1 MTRQLRLGGREN
13 ALAVDSAEEC
23 SKHSKELTLKN
34 YSLTLLTISACSAS
48 AMLASGA
55 SAAIATYSSFSFW
68 QQDVVASGSTVA
80 TETFN
85 AYNGYYASPL
95 TGSTGG
101 INWSAAATGGLFCQ
115 SGYFSTNN
123 PVAATF
129 TFAPGVMSVGA
140 NIFGT
145 DNSFNSL
152 PARITVTLADG
163 SSYIASTSGPTDFVG
178 FISNGAAISSLTM
191 AASDTAPGDIY
202 VTADNMYFG
211 VVPAPGSL
219 ALLASAG
226 LSATRRRRN

>member
-1 MTRQLRLGGREN
+1 VGCRED
-13 ALAVDSAEEC
+13 ALAVARADEC
-23 SKHSKELTLKN
+23 RNYSKELTMKEN
-34 YSLTLLTISACSAS
+34 SLTLLTISACAAS

-55 SAAIATYSSFSFW
+55 SAAIATYSNFSSW
-68 QQDVVASGSTVA
+68 QQDVVAAGSSVA

-85 AYNGYYASPL
+85 SYNGYYASPL

-145 DNSFNSL
+145 DISFNSL

>member
-55 SAAIATYSSFSFW
+55 SAAIATYSSFSSW
-68 QQDVVASGSTVA
+68 QQDVVAAGSSVA

-85 AYNGYYASPL
+85 AYDGYYASPL

-123 PVAATF
+123 PVDATF

-145 DNSFNSL
+145 DNVFNSL
-152 PARITVTLADG
+152 PATITVTLADG

-211 VVPAPGSL
+211 VVPAPGAL
-219 ALLASAG
+219 ALLAAAG
-226 LSATRRRRN
+226 LSATRRRRS

>member
-1 MTRQLRLGGREN
+1 LLW
-13 ALAVDSAEEC
+13 EC
-23 SKHSKELTLKN
+23 RKNSKELTLKK

-145 DNSFNSL
+145 DASFNLL

-163 SSYIASTSGPTDFVG
+163 SSYIASTTGPSDFVG
-178 FISNGAAISSLTM
+178 FISNTAAISSLTM
-191 AASDTAPGDIY
+191 AASGAPGTPQVY

-226 LSATRRRRN
+226 LSATRRRRS

>member
-1 MTRQLRLGGREN
+1 VGCRED
-13 ALAVDSAEEC
+13 ALAVARADEC
-23 SKHSKELTLKN
+23 RNYSKELTMKEN
-34 YSLTLLTISACSAS
+34 SLTLSTISACAAS

-55 SAAIATYSSFSFW
+55 SAAIATYSNFSSW
-68 QQDVVASGSTVA
+68 QQDVVAAGSSVA

-85 AYNGYYASPL
+85 SYNGYYASPL

-123 PVAATF
+123 PVDATF

-145 DNSFNSL
+145 DLSFNSL
-152 PARITVTLADG
+152 PATITVTLADG

-178 FISNGAAISSLTM
+178 FISNGAPIFSLTM

-226 LSATRRRRN
+226 LSATRRRRS

>member
-1 MTRQLRLGGREN
+1 M
-13 ALAVDSAEEC
+13 
-23 SKHSKELTLKN
+23 KKN
-34 YSLTLLTISACSAS
+34 SLTLLTIGACSAS

-55 SAAIATYSSFSFW
+55 SAAIATYSQFSLW
-68 QQDVVASGSTVA
+68 GQDVVAAGASVA

-85 AYNGYYASPL
+85 LYNGYYASPL
-95 TGSTGG
+95 TGSVGG
-101 INWSAAATGGLFCQ
+101 INWSATATGGLFCD

-145 DNSFNSL
+145 DSSFNIVA
-152 PARITVTLADG
+152 ARITVTLADG

-178 FISNGAAISSLTM
+178 FISNGAAISSLEM
-191 AASDTAPGDIY
+191 AAVGAPGSNVY
-202 VTADNMYFG
+202 VAAENMYFG
-211 VVPAPGSL
+211 VDPAPGSV
-219 ALLASAG
+219 ALLACAG

>member
-1 MTRQLRLGGREN
+1 LLW
-13 ALAVDSAEEC
+13 EC
-23 SKHSKELTLKN
+23 RKNSKELTLKK

-85 AYNGYYASPL
+85 AYNSYYASPL

>member
-55 SAAIATYSSFSFW
+55 SAAIATYSNFSSW
-68 QQDVVASGSTVA
+68 QQVVVASGSTVA

-123 PVAATF
+123 PVDATF

-145 DNSFNSL
+145 DNIFNSL
-152 PARITVTLADG
+152 PATITVTLADG

-211 VVPAPGSL
+211 VVPAPGAL
-219 ALLASAG
+219 ALLAAAG
-226 LSATRRRRN
+226 LSATRRRRS

>member
-1 MTRQLRLGGREN
+1 LLW
-13 ALAVDSAEEC
+13 EC
-23 SKHSKELTLKN
+23 RKNSKELTLKK

-226 LSATRRRRN
+226 LAATRRRRS

>member
-1 MTRQLRLGGREN
+1 MTRQLRVGCRED
-13 ALAVDSAEEC
+13 ALAVASADEC
-23 SKHSKELTLKN
+23 RKDSKELTLKKN
-34 YSLTLLTISACSAS
+34 SLTLLTISACYAS

-55 SAAIATYSSFSFW
+55 SAALATYSNFSFW
-68 QQDVVASGSTVA
+68 EQDVVAAGESVA

-85 AYNGYYASPL
+85 SYNGFKASGL

-101 INWSAAATGGLFCQ
+101 INWSATATGGLFCQ

-145 DNSFNSL
+145 DSAFTIL
-152 PARITVTLADG
+152 PAKITVTLADG
-163 SSYIASTSGPTDFVG
+163 SSYIASTTGPSDFVG

-191 AASDTAPGDIY
+191 AAAVTAPGVVY

-226 LSATRRRRN
+226 LSATRRRRS

>member
-34 YSLTLLTISACSAS
+34 YSLTLLTIGACSAS
-48 AMLASGA
+48 AILASGA
-55 SAAIATYSSFSFW
+55 SAAITTYSSFSFW

-115 SGYFSTNN
+115 SGYFSTNY
-123 PVAATF
+123 PVSATF

-145 DNSFNSL
+145 DNSFNSI

-163 SSYIASTSGPTDFVG
+163 SSYIALTSGPTDFVG

-211 VVPAPGSL
+211 VTAIPAPGAA
-219 ALLASAG
+219 ALLG
-226 LSATRRRRN
+226 LAALVSRRRR

>member
-1 MTRQLRLGGREN
+1 M
-13 ALAVDSAEEC
+13 
-23 SKHSKELTLKN
+23 KKN
-34 YSLTLLTISACSAS
+34 SLTLLTIGACSAS

-68 QQDVVASGSTVA
+68 GQDVVASGSSVA

-85 AYNGYYASPL
+85 SYNGFYSSPL
-95 TGSTGG
+95 TGSVGG
-101 INWSAAATGGLFCQ
+101 INWSATATGGLFCS

-123 PVAATF
+123 PVTATF
-129 TFAPGVMSVGA
+129 TFAPGVMAVGA

-145 DNSFNSL
+145 DSNFNIVA
-152 PARITVTLADG
+152 ARITVTLADG
-163 SSYIASTSGPTDFVG
+163 SSYIASTSVPTDFVG

-191 AASDTAPGDIY
+191 NAVGSGNVY

-211 VVPAPGSL
+211 VVPAPGAV
-219 ALLASAG
+219 ALLACAG

>member
-1 MTRQLRLGGREN
+1 M
-13 ALAVDSAEEC
+13 
-23 SKHSKELTLKN
+23 KN
-34 YSLTLLTISACSAS
+34 YSLTLSTIGACAAS

-55 SAAIATYSSFSFW
+55 SAAIATYSNFSSW
-68 QQDVVASGSTVA
+68 QQDVVAAGSSVA

-115 SGYFSTNN
+115 YGYFSTNN

-145 DNSFNSL
+145 DNSFNLL

-163 SSYIASTSGPTDFVG
+163 SSYIASTTGPSDFVG
-178 FISNGAAISSLTM
+178 FISNTAAISSLTM
-191 AASDTAPGDIY
+191 DASDTAPGDIY

-226 LSATRRRRN
+226 LSATRRRRS